1 MVDVGGALDVQAH
14 GGDGVT
20 SAELIA
26 IFDRFR
32 DVEFQKD
39 LETRRA
45 EHGDAAEQH
54 PLPRTGQQRAFDAV
68 VSIFRTANA
77 AEHPGAASE
86 SLVHIVIDAHSWS
99 DVLANAGLTPDD
111 LSGLDPELI
120 PTLVSGEVPLKD
132 RRCETSTGIQLH
144 PHDVLRAALA
154 GHVRRVVVDSAG
166 VVIGLGRRQRL
177 FTGAAREAAKL
188 LIRRC
193 EHPGCDLPADWCHV
207 DHMTEWADGG
217 PTDQTNAGVRC
228 GRHNTTKT
236 VKRWRTKRD
245 VNGRTHTIRE
255 DGTIIIPVGMR
266 PPVFPDEDPDEHTP
280 DEIAHLEQLAR
291 NRLEALRTA

>member
-1 MVDVGGALDVQAH
+1 M
-14 GGDGVT
+14 
-20 SAELIA
+20 I
-26 IFDRFR
+26 R
-32 DVEFQKD
+32 
-39 LETRRA
+39 
-45 EHGDAAEQH
+45 
-54 PLPRTGQQRAFDAV
+54 
-68 VSIFRTANA
+68 
-77 AEHPGAASE
+77 
-86 SLVHIVIDAHSWS
+86 
-99 DVLANAGLTPDD
+99 
-111 LSGLDPELI
+111 
-120 PTLVSGEVPLKD
+120 
-132 RRCETSTGIQLH
+132 
-144 PHDVLRAALA
+144 

-166 VVIGLGRRQRL
+166 VVIDLGRRQRL

-217 PTDQTNAGVRC
+217 ATDQTNAGVRC
-228 GRHNTTKT
+228 GRHNTTKS

-245 VNGRTHTIRE
+245 VKGRTHTIRA
-255 DGTIIIPVGMR
+255 DGTIIIPVGVR